1 MKKPSDKNP
10 PDSRRH
16 GSPPG
21 VQSRQR
27 TPQEKKD
34 DCDEVLR
41 LMAHEGLSAFK
52 ATKQVGVSW
61 TCWNEWVSD
70 SPELADK
77 YARARNAL
85 LDRMAQ
91 EIADIA
97 DEPVILTPDGKLD
110 SAAVQKQR
118 LQIDTRKWLLSKLAP
133 KKYGERL
140 ELAGDADSPL
150 KAAVTVE
157 FVKAK
162 S

>member
-10 PDSRRH
+10 PDSRRK
-16 GSPPG
+16 GSRY
-21 VQSRQR
+21 S
-27 TPQEKKD
+27 
-34 DCDEVLR
+34 DEDKARISAAVLAR
-41 LMAHEGLSAFK
+41 MEGGQTAFK
-52 ATKQVGVSW
+52 ACEAEGVPYVTFNW
-61 TCWNEWVSD
+61 WCGEQ
-70 SPELADK
+70 PALAEA
-77 YARARNAL
+77 YARAREGLIA
-85 LDRMAQ
+85 RMAQ
-91 EIADIA
+91 ELADIA

-140 ELAGDADSPL
+140 ELAGDADSPI

-162 S
+162 